1 MGENDLEQK
10 PKWEIYNESALAPQT
25 KPKIQPL
32 ASVKILRSY
41 IKYKLFQSLTGF
53 RKQNKIGQPLLPPRQ

>member
-1 MGENDLEQK
+1 MGENDLEQR
-10 PKWEIYNESALAPQT
+10 PKWEIYNESALASHT

-32 ASVKILRSY
+32 ASMKILHSY

-53 RKQNKIGQPLLPPRQ
+53 QK